1 LHYAASFFLEM
12 SVVLS
17 TTNFQAGARAELS
30 RTDLGWRPTGIAG
43 KIEEGLFCED
53 DAIDAEF
60 KDRRHSAAAR

>member
-1 LHYAASFFLEM
+1 M

-17 TTNFQAGARAELS
+17 TDFQAGARAELS
-30 RTDLGWRPTGIAG
+30 RADLGWRPTGIAG
-43 KIEEGLFCED
+43 KIEEGLFRQD